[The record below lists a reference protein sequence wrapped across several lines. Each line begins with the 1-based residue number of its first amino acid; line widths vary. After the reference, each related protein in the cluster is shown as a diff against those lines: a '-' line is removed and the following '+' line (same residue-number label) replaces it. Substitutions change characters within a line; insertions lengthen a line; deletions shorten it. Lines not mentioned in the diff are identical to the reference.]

1 MSLARTGDILRSP
14 LSPLSGHHE
23 GALKNLRN
31 TLFLLACCLV
41 TNVGLK
47 TGNDKIIE
55 IIGCLGGKMNTLY
68 IIVVLLVAIYL
79 IAARR
84 KNSNGSPGTLGFN
97 GGNLQKTPRSNSPV
111 PRKPYRATSIVHDD
125 HACGAVKAIG
135 NKRFLDTD
143 RGIPA
148 LPLPD
153 CNLSTC
159 NCKYAL
165 HEDRREYDDDRRHPS
180 ALKSQLYDSAG
191 DPNRRQEKRGRRKSD
206 WA

>member
-1 MSLARTGDILRSP
+1 
-14 LSPLSGHHE
+14 
-23 GALKNLRN
+23 
-31 TLFLLACCLV
+31 
-41 TNVGLK
+41 
-47 TGNDKIIE
+47 
-55 IIGCLGGKMNTLY
+55 MNTVY
-68 IIVVLLVAIYL
+68 IIVVLLVVIYL
-79 IAARR
+79 IAVRR

-97 GGNLQKTPRSNSPV
+97 GGNLQQKPRRNSPV

-135 NKRFLDTD
+135 SKRFLDTD

-153 CNLSTC
+153 CDLSTC

-165 HEDRREYDDDRRHPS
+165 HEDRRAFDEDRRSPS
-180 ALKSQLYDSAG
+180 PLESDLYERVGES
-191 DPNRRQEKRGRRKSD
+191 NRRQKKRGRRKDD